1 MHKKRGEY
9 HFSKD
14 RDLKP
19 CPKGVGITLRLFTLI
34 LTLLVLM
41 VVNHLVSHR
50 QNIKVT
56 TAFEKILKE
65 IPHERAIY
73 EVQTAITDYIMPAN
87 DFLIKENANELKKA
101 MVLEKKVLEALNHC
115 YSLSRPEE
123 LPLINRIREDFSRIK
138 FLSGTI
144 MSSDV
149 SQRDVA
155 RNMMKEMDDLA
166 VSTRNHIQELVKMHD
181 LHMSRSRN
189 EAEYAW
195 RSANLSM
202 IAIFIMATIIGLTV
216 ATYISLSILRPL
228 KLLDDSA
235 QRIADGNL
243 NEFLNIERKGEISS
257 LATSFNQMILS
268 LRHQIKTSK
277 TILDAMADPVFTVD
291 MHMNITYFS
300 PACEALTGYTRNEVL
315 GKKCNE
321 IFKSN
326 ICEGRC
332 AIKCS
337 AKKGTPTLNVEVQ
350 IQTKDQRIIP
360 IMASASSIKD
370 ERGEIMGGC
379 EVFRDISEQKR
390 ITRELKEAQEQ
401 LVISEKMAALGRLAS
416 SVSHELR
423 NPLAVIQNSTYYL
436 KNKIDG
442 QDPKLQRHIE
452 IIEHEIESS
461 NKIISDLLGFCRAR
475 KPELAPED
483 INEVVSSSL
492 SRIKLP
498 PTISVHLNLAQNLHP
513 VMIDKHQIHQVL
525 VNLISNAEH
534 AMLKREGKI
543 FITTRGDDSTVE
555 VEVTDQGHG
564 ISPLDLEK
572 LFDPFFTTKATG
584 IGLGLTI
591 TKSIIQNHQATISV
605 KSVVEQGSSFII
617 SFPIREGAGQKPVA
631 ENC

>member
-1 MHKKRGEY
+1 MHKKRGED

-14 RDLKP
+14 NDLKP
-19 CPKGVGITLRLFTLI
+19 CSRGIGITLRLFTLI

-41 VVNHLVSHR
+41 VISHLVSYR

-56 TAFEKILKE
+56 TAFENILKE
-65 IPHERAIY
+65 IPHERTIY
-73 EVQTAITDYIMPAN
+73 EVQTAVTDYIMPAN
-87 DFLIKENANELKKA
+87 DFLITEN
-101 MVLEKKVLEALNHC
+101 
-115 YSLSRPEE
+115 PEE
-123 LPLINRIREDFSRIK
+123 LRRAKILEKRVQGALHRCYALSRQEEMPLINQVGGDFNRIK
-138 FLSGTI
+138 FLSSKI
-144 MSSDV
+144 MSSHV
-149 SQRDVA
+149 SQRNVA
-155 RNMMKEMDDLA
+155 RDMMREMDDMA
-166 VSTRNHIQELVKMHD
+166 ISTRNHIQELLRLHD
-181 LHMSRSRN
+181 DHMALSRN

-195 RSANLSM
+195 RSANLWM
-202 IAIFIMATIIGLTV
+202 TAIFIMATIIGLTV

-228 KLLDDSA
+228 KVLDDSA
-235 QRIADGNL
+235 RRIADGNL
-243 NEFLNIERKGEISS
+243 KEFLRIERKGEISS
-257 LATSFNQMILS
+257 LATSFNQMIIS
-268 LRHQIKTSK
+268 LRHQIRTSK
-277 TILDAMADPVFTVD
+277 TILDAIADPVFTVD
-291 MHMNITYFS
+291 MDMNITYFS
-300 PACEALTGYTRNEVL
+300 PACEKLTGYISSEVT
-315 GKKCNE
+315 GRKCNE

-326 ICEGRC
+326 ICEGQC

-350 IQTKDQRIIP
+350 IQTKDYRSIP
-360 IMASASSIKD
+360 IMASASSLKD

-401 LVISEKMAALGRLAS
+401 LILSEKMAALGRLAS

-436 KNKIDG
+436 KNKIDS

-475 KPELAPED
+475 KPELVPED
-483 INEVVSSSL
+483 INQVISSSL
-492 SRIKLP
+492 SRIKLSP
-498 PTISVHLNLAQNLHP
+498 NISIHQNLAADLP
-513 VMIDKHQIHQVL
+513 PLMIDKHQIHQVL
-525 VNLISNAEH
+525 VNLMSNAEH

-543 FITTRGDDSTVE
+543 FITTRVDDSKVE
-555 VEVTDQGHG
+555 VEVRDQGQG

-591 TKSIIQNHQATISV
+591 TKSIIQNHQATIAV
-605 KSVVEQGSSFII
+605 KSVIEQGSSFTI
-617 SFPIREGAGQKPVA
+617 SFPIRESAGQST
-631 ENC
+631 